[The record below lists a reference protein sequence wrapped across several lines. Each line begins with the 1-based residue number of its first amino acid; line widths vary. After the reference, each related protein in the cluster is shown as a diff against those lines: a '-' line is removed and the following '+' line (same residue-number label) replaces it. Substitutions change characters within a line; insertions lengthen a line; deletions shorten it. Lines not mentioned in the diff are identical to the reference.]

1 MDDTTLAYLTNPV
14 YFSELAKRSD
24 TSERVADDEVVFY
37 RRRLI
42 SLYKDLL
49 GGEKVNDSL
58 DEAHR
63 HFVRLAIA
71 HFQRLDREAVLQ
83 KEYEEL
89 CDDEIP
95 LPPHDQ
101 EPPNHDELLMTTKEV
116 AVPTLEN
123 FVTSTKPPMP
133 NTPPPQRRIVN
144 LKDEHFRDKGVP
156 KKRVSIHEV

>member
-14 YFSELAKRSD
+14 YFSELAKRTA
-24 TSERVADDEVVFY
+24 TSEGVADDEVVFY

-58 DEAHR
+58 DEAHQ
-63 HFVRLAIA
+63 HFIRLAIA
-71 HFQRLDREAVLQ
+71 HFQRVDREAVLQ

-89 CDDEIP
+89 CDEEPP
-95 LPPHDQ
+95 LPDDQ
-101 EPPNHDELLMTTKEV
+101 EPPNHDELLMVTKEV
-116 AVPTLEN
+116 AVPTLED
-123 FVTSTKPPMP
+123 FVTSTNPPMP
-133 NTPPPQRRIVN
+133 NIPPPQRRIVN